1 VNADALIDSLAGFPA
16 TLTAAMHG
24 MADADIRWK
33 PASNQWSILEIVR
46 HLGDEEIDDFR
57 RRLFLTLEHPKEAWP
72 PIDPEYWAEQRTYNQ
87 GEIGEALQAFT
98 RERGDSIAQLRAL
111 VSPAW
116 SASHHHTVMGEI
128 TAGDLL
134 AAWTAHD
141 MLHLRQIAKRK
152 YQLIRRHAGEY
163 RTGYAGEWKE

>member
-1 VNADALIDSLAGFPA
+1 MNADVLIESLTGFPSI
-16 TLTAAMHG
+16 LAACVRG
-24 MADADIRWK
+24 MTDADIRWK

-57 RRLFLTLEHPKEAWP
+57 RRLFLTLEDPREAWP
-72 PIDPEYWAEQRTYNQ
+72 SIDPEAWAADRNYNDDDL
-87 GEIGEALQAFT
+87 GEALQTFT
-98 RERGDSIAQLRAL
+98 RERSASVARLKAL
-111 VSPAW
+111 ASPDW
-116 SASHHHTVMGEI
+116 SASHLHTVMGEI

-163 RTGYAGEWKE
+163 RTGYAGSWKE